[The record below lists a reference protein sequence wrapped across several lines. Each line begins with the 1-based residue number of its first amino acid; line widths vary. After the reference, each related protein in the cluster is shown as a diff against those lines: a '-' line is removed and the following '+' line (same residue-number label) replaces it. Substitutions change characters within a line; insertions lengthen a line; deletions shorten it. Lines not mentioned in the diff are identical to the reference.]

1 MSNGDTHTAYRM
13 DTDYCPPNDGG
24 QRTCSPLPM
33 SVDSVEEWENSFYVY
48 DTAKITSYYDFAG
61 VVSIAA
67 DLTNA
72 YNNPNFT
79 TTWNKPKVTEVLRK
93 TLYIR
98 ELDIFLIGD
107 VVTATNSA
115 FKKKV
120 LLHAL
125 QTIEIDTDANTLTE
139 NERKG
144 EFIRSV

>member
-1 MSNGDTHTAYRM
+1 
-13 DTDYCPPNDGG
+13 
-24 QRTCSPLPM
+24 M
-33 SVDSVEEWENSFYVY
+33 SVDSVEEWENSFYAY
-48 DTAKITSYYDFAG
+48 DTAKITSYYDFEG

-107 VVTATNSA
+107 VVTAVNSA

-125 QTIEIDTDANTLTE
+125 QTIEIDTDVNTLTE